1 MFFTIQ
7 LSNLKFFAFH
17 GVHEEERILG
27 GEFEVNAELSFKE
40 TNTVT
45 SLDQTI
51 DYVKIYAH
59 IKQRMSVPTALLET
73 VAQDLAEN
81 IYAIDNRVVSVNI
94 NIKKTN
100 PPITNFQG
108 SVGVS
113 FKKDF

>member
-1 MFFTIQ
+1 MFTIQ

-40 TNTVT
+40 PNTVT
-45 SLDQTI
+45 SFDQTI
-51 DYVKIYAH
+51 DYVKIYAL

-81 IYAIDNRVVSVNI
+81 IYAINNRIASVSI

-100 PPITNFQG
+100 PPIANFQG
-108 SVGVS
+108 LVGVS

>member
-1 MFFTIQ
+1 MFTIQ
-7 LSNLKFFAFH
+7 LHNLKFFSYH

-27 GEFEVNAELSFKE
+27 AEFEVNAELSFNE
-40 TNTVT
+40 PNPVT

-51 DYVKIYAH
+51 DYIKIYAL

-73 VAQDLAEN
+73 VAQGLAEN
-81 IYAIDNRVVSVNI
+81 IYAIDNRITSISI

-100 PPITNFQG
+100 PPIANFQG

>member
-1 MFFTIQ
+1 MFTI
-7 LSNLKFFAFH
+7 NLHNLIFHSFH

-27 GEFEVNAELSFKE
+27 AEFIVNAELSFKE
-40 TNTVT
+40 TNTII
-45 SLDQTI
+45 SLEQTI
-51 DYVKIYAH
+51 DYVKIYAL

-73 VAQDLAEN
+73 VAQGLADS
-81 IYAIDNRVVSVNI
+81 IYAIDNRIASISI

-100 PPITNFQG
+100 PPIENFQG

>member
-1 MFFTIQ
+1 MFTIQ

-40 TNTVT
+40 PNTVT
-45 SLDQTI
+45 SFDQTI
-51 DYVKIYAH
+51 DYVKIYAL
-59 IKQRMSVPTALLET
+59 IKRRMSVPTALLET

-81 IYAIDNRVVSVNI
+81 IYAIDNRIASVSI

-100 PPITNFQG
+100 PPIANFQG
-108 SVGVS
+108 LVGVS